1 MQKCGSS
8 WLRSLHLPLAVDIAP
23 LVSSIARPWR
33 WLLSRPQRPVEN
45 CGTNL
50 DKEMSALFRPP
61 HLTPFA
67 IRMLTSSLTADSAV
81 ALLIGRPARYRA
93 A

>member
-50 DKEMSALFRPP
+50 DKEMSASSDHRIWRL
-61 HLTPFA
+61 FA

-81 ALLIGRPARYRA
+81 ALLIGRPA
-93 A
+93 